1 MTRQTLRDPAT
12 FTPDEREEYESLARS
27 RKPGQTGGSAG
38 RSMRIF
44 STLSCRTG
52 SAVSAACSQTP
63 FPHMDRRRPGIL
75 GRLYWPKLGF
85 TGHLRPIRSANYGQT
100 PRCTMGLNDLGSNS
114 LSSSMGGHRC
124 SVGRREARV
133 CPGCPGGIA
142 LQLLLTPDEAIVLH
156 AALERYLD
164 QVRTDSGRDEIIR
177 PQLEFEQGMLV
188 AVEARLR
195 ALAGEAAAHQLPPNV
210 VATGK

>member
-1 MTRQTLRDPAT
+1 M
-12 FTPDEREEYESLARS
+12 
-27 RKPGQTGGSAG
+27 
-38 RSMRIF
+38 
-44 STLSCRTG
+44 
-52 SAVSAACSQTP
+52 
-63 FPHMDRRRPGIL
+63 
-75 GRLYWPKLGF
+75 
-85 TGHLRPIRSANYGQT
+85 
-100 PRCTMGLNDLGSNS
+100 
-114 LSSSMGGHRC
+114 
-124 SVGRREARV
+124 
-133 CPGCPGGIA
+133 
-142 LQLLLTPDEAIVLH
+142 QLLLTPDEAIVLH